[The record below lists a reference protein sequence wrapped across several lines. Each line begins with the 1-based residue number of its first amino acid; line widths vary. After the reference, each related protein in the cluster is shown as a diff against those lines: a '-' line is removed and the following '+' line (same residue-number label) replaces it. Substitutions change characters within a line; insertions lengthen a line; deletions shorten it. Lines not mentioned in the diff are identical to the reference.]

1 VTHHLRGLSVFYR
14 TVGLIFQFH
23 QFVLELRSFE
33 SGLAWVMWTLF
44 SNRMELPRAILGLHG
59 TCSIRWIG
67 RVGFTEW
74 PARSP
79 DLTPLHF
86 FLWGYFSNDGFTLPN
101 LNLWKMSET
110 ELPGIFDILFYYG
123 IYLSILTTC

>member
-1 VTHHLRGLSVFYR
+1 
-14 TVGLIFQFH
+14 
-23 QFVLELRSFE
+23 
-33 SGLAWVMWTLF
+33 
-44 SNRMELPRAILGLHG
+44 MELPRAILGLHG

-123 IYLSILTTC
+123 IYLSILTTY